1 MEDDEPPEKQRL
13 LSQQYD
19 DHQEQKEEDLRAH
32 PSDDAKH
39 MCPFCNF
46 VSNSEMR
53 IQAHIV
59 TQHSQQREQRRERSQ
74 SPRQR
79 TPSPQ
84 QRNDFLCPLCQ
95 DGFGSKSSLE
105 KHVMQIHS
113 VNSEGLQRL
122 LMLVDQSH
130 WLNTVSRPSNANQ
143 QSSSESS
150 SASKHEKSMEID
162 ERDDESFELDENRC
176 QTCLRYF
183 KNLDELCQH
192 QTESGHIDIKQ
203 TPSGPNYLCWKKGCN
218 QYFPSA
224 SSLQVHFREIHSSNN
239 NTISEKH
246 VYKYRCNQC
255 SLAFKTLEKLEQHS
269 QYHMIRDATKCIF
282 CSRNFRTIQS
292 LHKHVES
299 AHSDLSDEEM
309 AIYKQSLLSNPLL
322 LAGISGQL
330 MNSEKMDISSSDVE
344 EDKAE
349 EENSDDG
356 SVQYKEQQFFEDYLN
371 SQSIAEDNYNDPN
384 RKYKCHR
391 CKVAFTRQNYLTSHN
406 KTLLHR
412 KGEKLSYPMEKY
424 LDPNRPYKCDV
435 CKESFTQKNIL
446 LVHYNSVSH
455 LHKLKRTIQEQQN
468 NNNTSPQSTAA
479 ALAAS
484 LGVTPPPNLLITPK
498 SSAAQEDDDKKPFKC
513 NICKVA
519 YSQGSTLDIHMRSVL
534 HQTRASK
541 LQDLAMSG
549 QIDLSKP
556 LIEQPE
562 QSKIQDQHKK
572 MIQDILTGSSAV
584 QKSQSSPVSNQSNT
598 PNMSSP
604 AQSPQQTLTCQRC
617 NALFISQEQLTT
629 HQQLYCLFG
638 SPMNMFP
645 PLSAS
650 TMTTQ
655 QSLSSPKT
663 PPLSTTPLSST
674 NTEELTKSLFQ
685 SNNKK
690 SSHMYK
696 HLLESFG
703 FDLVMQFNENH
714 QRRQK
719 RESTEK
725 MLAELQQASQEHSD
739 QQMDVQD
746 IKIEQKD
753 EEEIEKEDEQ
763 KDTVPEENEESSE
776 KKVEIKKENEDEEEG
791 ENNEETPETLPEV
804 SKSICSTCNK
814 EFSSIWVLKA
824 HYEEVHE
831 DLVPIDFLEKYAQH
845 IKVEIEK
852 KGVPPTSSSPN
863 SSSPNTSNNTSINN
877 TNTSTNTTST
887 STEHTPE
894 KDEDDEPQAKIQ
906 KTQVERPQTAPSTPA
921 ASTTPASTTSE
932 SIPPNLSSLA
942 AAMGIPTSSASN
954 MPMSLAQ
961 QMNEMQAA
969 LNVMAA
975 SQLQQQLQF
984 NPMMMGMAGLG
995 MGLPLG
1001 LNMPALAAMNLQ
1013 PPLVPMMMPPPFDTM
1028 TMQQAAAAQQPMFS
1042 PQTGPN
1048 NDQQPT
1054 LSKQQI
1060 MQQQQAAQAAVSI
1073 LNYFYYNL
1081 VVSIFFLVGFDILY
1095 SRKFTASKYVT
1106 IIIL

>member
-1 MEDDEPPEKQRL
+1 MDDDEPPEKQRL
-13 LSQQYD
+13 LSQQYED
-19 DHQEQKEEDLRAH
+19 QLEQKEEQDLRNH
-32 PSDDAKH
+32 PSDDTKH

-46 VSNSEMR
+46 FSNSEMR

-95 DGFGSKSSLE
+95 DGFSSKTSLE

-130 WLNTVSRPSNANQ
+130 WLNTTRLSNNQ

-150 SASKHEKSMEID
+150 SASKHEKSMEVD
-162 ERDDESFELDENRC
+162 ERDDDSFELDENRC
-176 QTCLRYF
+176 QTCMRYF

-192 QTESGHIDIKQ
+192 QNESGHIDIKQ

-292 LHKHVES
+292 LHKHVET

-330 MNSEKMDISSSDVE
+330 MNNEKMEISSSDID
-344 EDKAE
+344 EDKQE
-349 EENSDDG
+349 DDNSDDG

-468 NNNTSPQSTAA
+468 NNNTSHQSAAA

-484 LGVTPPPNLLITPK
+484 LGVTTPPNVLVNQKSNSTP
-498 SSAAQEDDDKKPFKC
+498 EDDDKKPFKC

-572 MIQDILTGSSAV
+572 MIQDILTGSNTV
-584 QKSQSSPVSNQSNT
+584 QKPQSSPANT
-598 PNMSSP
+598 QNTNPNVMSSP
-604 AQSPQQTLTCQRC
+604 TQTGQQTLTCQRC

-655 QSLSSPKT
+655 QSLTSPKS
-663 PPLSTTPLSST
+663 PPLSTTPLSSA
-674 NTEELTKSLFQ
+674 NSDELTKTLLQ

-725 MLAELQQASQEHSD
+725 ILAELQQASQEHSE
-739 QQMDVQD
+739 QPMDVQD
-746 IKIEQKD
+746 IKIEQK
-753 EEEIEKEDEQ
+753 EEEEEEEFEKEDEL
-763 KDTVPEENEESSE
+763 KKPEETQPEEKE
-776 KKVEIKKENEDEEEG
+776 EVDDTKIEIKKEKEDDEEEEG
-791 ENNEETPETLPEV
+791 ENNEEGSETLPEV
-804 SKSICSTCNK
+804 SKSTCSNCNK

-824 HYEEVHE
+824 HYEEVHK
-831 DLVPIDFLEKYAQH
+831 DLVPLDFLEKYAQH

-852 KGVPPTSSSPN
+852 KGVPPTSSSPKT
-863 SSSPNTSNNTSINN
+863 SSLNTSTNTSVNN
-877 TNTSTNTTST
+877 SNTSTNTTST
-887 STEHTPE
+887 TTEHTPE

-906 KTQVERPQTAPSTPA
+906 KTHAERPQTAPSTPA
-921 ASTTPASTTSE
+921 ASTTPVSTTSE

-1013 PPLVPMMMPPPFDTM
+1013 PPLVPMMMPPPFDPVA
-1028 TMQQAAAAQQPMFS
+1028 MQQAAAAQQPMFS
-1042 PQTGPN
+1042 PQSGGN
-1048 NDQQPT
+1048 AEQPPPM
-1054 LSKQQI
+1054 SKQQI
-1060 MQQQQAAQAAVSI
+1060 IQQQNAVQAAVSI
-1073 LNYFYYNL
+1073 PLNF
-1081 VVSIFFLVGFDILY
+1081 
-1095 SRKFTASKYVT
+1095 
-1106 IIIL
+1106 

>member
-1 MEDDEPPEKQRL
+1 MMEDDEPPQKQRL
-13 LSQQYD
+13 LSQQYED
-19 DHQEQKEEDLRAH
+19 LNEQKEEQDLRTH
-32 PSDDAKH
+32 PSDESKH

-59 TQHSQQREQRRERSQ
+59 TQHSQQRRERSQ

-84 QRNDFLCPLCQ
+84 PRNDFLCPLCQ
-95 DGFGSKSSLE
+95 DGFGSKVSLE

-130 WLNTVSRPSNANQ
+130 WLNTTSRPSNANQ

-162 ERDDESFELDENRC
+162 ERDDDSFELDENRC

-183 KNLDELCQH
+183 KSLDELCQH

-299 AHSDLSDEEM
+299 AHSDLSEEEM

-330 MNSEKMDISSSDVE
+330 MNNEKMDITTSDVE
-344 EDKAE
+344 EDKGE
-349 EENSDDG
+349 DENSDDG

-455 LHKLKRTIQEQQN
+455 LHKLKRSIQEQHN

-484 LGVTPPPNLLITPK
+484 LGVTAPQNLLMTPK
-498 SSAAQEDDDKKPFKC
+498 SNAAIEDDDKKPFKC

-572 MIQDILTGSSAV
+572 MIQDILTGSGAV
-584 QKSQSSPVSNQSNT
+584 QKSQTSPVSSQSNSIS
-598 PNMSSP
+598 NASP
-604 AQSPQQTLTCQRC
+604 TQTSQLSCQRC

-655 QSLSSPKT
+655 QSLSSPKS
-663 PPLSTTPLSST
+663 PPLSTTPLSSA
-674 NTEELTKSLFQ
+674 NSEELTKSLFQ

-725 MLAELQQASQEHSD
+725 MLIELQQASQE
-739 QQMDVQD
+739 QPEQPMDIQD
-746 IKIEQKD
+746 IKLEQKD
-753 EEEIEKEDEQ
+753 EDEVEREDDLSKSEETK
-763 KDTVPEENEESSE
+763 PEENEVRDDETNL
-776 KKVEIKKENEDEEEG
+776 EIKKEKEDEEEG
-791 ENNEETPETLPEV
+791 ENNEENSETLPEV
-804 SKSICSTCNK
+804 SKSICSNCNK

-824 HYEEVHE
+824 HYEEVHK
-831 DLVPIDFLEKYAQH
+831 DLVPLDFLEKYAQH
-845 IKVEIEK
+845 IKVEIDK
-852 KGVPPTSSSPN
+852 KGVPPTSSSPTSNSPN
-863 SSSPNTSNNTSINN
+863 SSSANV
-877 TNTSTNTTST
+877 NTSTNTTST
-887 STEHTPE
+887 STEQTPE
-894 KDEDDEPQAKIQ
+894 KDETDEPQAKIQ
-906 KTQVERPQTAPSTPA
+906 KTHVERPRTAPSTPA

-932 SIPPNLSSLA
+932 SIQPNLSSLA
-942 AAMGIPTSSASN
+942 AAMGIPTSSAAN
-954 MPMSLAQ
+954 IPMSLAQ

-1013 PPLVPMMMPPPFDTM
+1013 PPLVPMMMPPPFDSM

-1042 PQTGPN
+1042 PQSGPN
-1048 NDQQPT
+1048 SEQQPN
-1054 LSKQQI
+1054 LSKQQ
-1060 MQQQQAAQAAVSI
+1060 MMHQQQAAQAAVSI
-1073 LNYFYYNL
+1073 F
-1081 VVSIFFLVGFDILY
+1081 
-1095 SRKFTASKYVT
+1095 
-1106 IIIL
+1106 

>member
-1 MEDDEPPEKQRL
+1 MFYSCVTDRKDEDMEDDESSEKQ
-13 LSQQYD
+13 LSHHYD
-19 DHQEQKEEDLRAH
+19 DHGEQREEQDLRTN
-32 PSDDAKH
+32 PSDEAKH

-46 VSNSEMR
+46 VSHSEMR

-59 TQHSQQREQRRERSQ
+59 TQHSQRRERSQ

-95 DGFGSKSSLE
+95 DAFGSKASLE

-130 WLNTVSRPSNANQ
+130 WLNTTSRSANATPQNESN
-143 QSSSESS
+143 
-150 SASKHEKSMEID
+150 KDKSMEVD
-162 ERDDESFELDENRC
+162 ERDDDSFELDENRC
-176 QTCLRYF
+176 QTCSRYF

-330 MNSEKMDISSSDVE
+330 MNNEKMDISSSDVE
-344 EDKAE
+344 EDKGE
-349 EENSDDG
+349 DGNSDDG
-356 SVQYKEQQFFEDYLN
+356 SVQYKEQQFIEDYLN
-371 SQSIAEDNYNDPN
+371 SQSIAEDNYNDPD

-455 LHKLKRTIQEQQN
+455 LHKLKRTIQEQHN
-468 NNNTSPQSTAA
+468 KNNTSPQSTAA

-484 LGVTPPPNLLITPK
+484 LGVTPPQNLLLTPK
-498 SSAAQEDDDKKPFKC
+498 SNSNMEDDDKKPFKC

-572 MIQDILTGSSAV
+572 MIQDILTGSNTV
-584 QKSQSSPVSNQSNT
+584 HKSLTSPLLTQSNMT
-598 PNMSSP
+598 SP
-604 AQSPQQTLTCQRC
+604 TQTSQQLSCQRC

-650 TMTTQ
+650 TMTTP
-655 QSLSSPKT
+655 QSLSSPKS
-663 PPLSTTPLSST
+663 PPLSTTPLSSA
-674 NTEELTKSLFQ
+674 NSDELTKSLLQ

-714 QRRQK
+714 QRRRK
-719 RESTEK
+719 ESTEK
-725 MLAELQQASQEHSD
+725 MLAELQQASRENQTHPME
-739 QQMDVQD
+739 VQD
-746 IKIEQKD
+746 IKIEQR
-753 EEEIEKEDEQ
+753 EEEEQIETEEDHSKPEEV
-763 KDTVPEENEESSE
+763 KPEENEQDEGDEE
-776 KKVEIKKENEDEEEG
+776 KIEIKKEKEDDDGG
-791 ENNEETPETLPEV
+791 ENTEENSETLPEV
-804 SKSICSTCNK
+804 SKSVCANCNK

-824 HYEEVHE
+824 HYEEVHK
-831 DLVPIDFLEKYAQH
+831 DLVPLDFLEKYAQH
-845 IKVEIEK
+845 IKVEIDK

-863 SSSPNTSNNTSINN
+863 SSSPKPSNTNL
-877 TNTSTNTTST
+877 NTSTNSTST
-887 STEHTPE
+887 TTEHTPE
-894 KDEDDEPQAKIQ
+894 KEEDDEPQAKIQ
-906 KTQVERPQTAPSTPA
+906 KTHVERPRTAPSTPA

-932 SIPPNLSSLA
+932 SVAPNLSSLA
-942 AAMGIPTSSASN
+942 AAMGIPTSAASN
-954 MPMSLAQ
+954 IPMSLAQ

-995 MGLPLG
+995 MAGMAGLPLG

-1013 PPLVPMMMPPPFDTM
+1013 PPLVPMMMPPPFDSM
-1028 TMQQAAAAQQPMFS
+1028 TMQQAAQQPMFS
-1042 PQTGPN
+1042 PQSGPN
-1048 NDQQPT
+1048 PEQQPAMT
-1054 LSKQQI
+1054 KQQM
-1060 MQQQQAAQAAVSI
+1060 MQQQQAAQVAVSRFGF
-1073 LNYFYYNL
+1073 NNL
-1081 VVSIFFLVGFDILY
+1081 FSY
-1095 SRKFTASKYVT
+1095 
-1106 IIIL
+1106 